1 MGWHEIT
8 GIVIFLVIYALISSE
23 RINKTIAALI
33 GASVFIAMHMIG
45 QEEAFR
51 VIDWH
56 VITLLVS
63 MMIIVGITKKTGVF
77 QYVAIR
83 IAKFSKGSPALILIL
98 LSLATALFSAF
109 LDNVTTIL
117 ILTPVSILIAVELG
131 ISPVPFI
138 ISQVLASNIGG
149 TATLIGD
156 PPNIM
161 IGSAANLTFNDF
173 LMNLTPAVIT
183 ILILMSFFIYLI
195 FGRKMHVTN
204 ERRARIMEF
213 DESRTIENRPLL
225 IKSLIVLS
233 LVIAGFLLHDTL
245 KLEASSIALMGA
257 SLLMLLAGK
266 EEVDEF
272 FHEVEWGTI
281 FFFIGLFILVGGLVE
296 LGVIE
301 TLSKYTLRLTGNR
314 IPETAVLILWI
325 SGVFSAFIDNIP
337 YVATMIPLIKHIG
350 DVLGTGVIKPLWW
363 ALALGACLG
372 GNGTMVGA
380 SANVLAVGLARK
392 SGYKISFWE
401 FTKYGI
407 AVTVIALLVSTIYV
421 MFVYL

>member
-1 MGWHEIT
+1 
-8 GIVIFLVIYALISSE
+8 
-23 RINKTIAALI
+23 
-33 GASVFIAMHMIG
+33 
-45 QEEAFR
+45 
-51 VIDWH
+51 
-56 VITLLVS
+56 
-63 MMIIVGITKKTGVF
+63 
-77 QYVAIR
+77 
-83 IAKFSKGSPALILIL
+83 
-98 LSLATALFSAF
+98 
-109 LDNVTTIL
+109 
-117 ILTPVSILIAVELG
+117 
-131 ISPVPFI
+131 
-138 ISQVLASNIGG
+138 
-149 TATLIGD
+149 
-156 PPNIM
+156 
-161 IGSAANLTFNDF
+161 
-173 LMNLTPAVIT
+173 
-183 ILILMSFFIYLI
+183 
-195 FGRKMHVTN
+195 MHVTN
-204 ERRARIMEF
+204 ERRARIMDF
-213 DESRTIENRPLL
+213 DESRTIENKPLL
-225 IKSLIVLS
+225 VKSLIVLS

-301 TLSKYTLRLTGNR
+301 TLSKYLLKLTGNR

-350 DVLGTGVIKPLWW
+350 DVLGTGAIKPLWW

-407 AVTVIALLVSTIYV
+407 TVTIIALLVSTIYV